1 MYNDVHARYRV
12 EISLFLITNPLL
24 HLFHIWNIGNI
35 PQDVYCDLNIQ
46 ADARPPSNAY
56 GQDGNDT
63 GRTCMFKH
71 LFEYTSCEF
80 LSMLP

>member
-24 HLFHIWNIGNI
+24 HLFHIWNVG

-46 ADARPPSNAY
+46 ADARPPSNMARM
-56 GQDGNDT
+56 GMIQGGLVCSNI
-63 GRTCMFKH
+63 C
-71 LFEYTSCEF
+71 
-80 LSMLP
+80 LSTLPVNF